1 MFALKELIGV
11 FRSCAADENNIF
23 CILFFYFS
31 FSKDIKSVIS
41 YTKNN
46 NNSSLFDINDFIINF
61 TLFLVF
67 STLN

>member
-46 NNSSLFDINDFIINF
+46 TACYSDL
-61 TLFLVF
+61 LLMMQ
-67 STLN
+67 